1 MTDPAPDALDRH
13 DASRVTAHGTALR
26 LLSYGASLLISILA
40 IRLLTTHLGTGF
52 GTYTVVS
59 TIAFV
64 AVGSADA
71 GLSTLGLREGA
82 HATRP
87 ERVDLLANLL
97 GLRIALCSAGIVA
110 AVLFTVITNR
120 SSTIVFGVA
129 VVGVGITIAMLQ
141 QAVALHLQLDLRNA
155 IVAALE
161 LVKTVAL
168 AATYA
173 VFVYLGAGL
182 DTFYFAPAIAGIALL
197 AATTLVVPLRFFR
210 PRCNRAAWARM
221 LRAVLPYAFAAAV
234 VLLYFRVT
242 QITMEFVATP
252 EETNDYALA
261 FRIVEVLSVIPG
273 LVASTALPLIARS
286 RSAGLERLRPL
297 ASALAQTA
305 LLAGIGL
312 ATTTAAAAPIAI
324 RVIGGGPESPSITVL
339 RVLAIA
345 LAFTF
350 PLAIWSFLLLTVD
363 QVRALSIGG
372 AVAAVVALGVAVT
385 LIPPYG
391 ANGGAVAT
399 VIAEAFLACALLAA
413 LAQFDR
419 GLVPP
424 PSRFARPIAAA
435 LPAVAIVLLTRDSG
449 ALAPLAAIP
458 AFVLAAFAFRAIPPE
473 LWDILRMRRA
483 S

>member
-1 MTDPAPDALDRH
+1 MTDPAPDALDRL
-13 DASRVTAHGTALR
+13 DASRVAAHGTALR
-26 LLSYGASLLISILA
+26 LLSYGASLLISVLA

-82 HATRP
+82 NVSRQD
-87 ERVDLLANLL
+87 RRDLLANLL

-110 AVLFTVITNR
+110 AVAFTAVTGR

-129 VVGVGITIAMLQ
+129 VVGAGITIAMLQ
-141 QAVALHLQLDLRNA
+141 QAVALHLQIDLRNA
-155 IVAALE
+155 IVATLE

-173 VFVYLGAGL
+173 VLVYLGAGL
-182 DTFYFAPAIAGIALL
+182 RTFYFAPAIAGVALL
-197 AATTLVVPLRFFR
+197 AATTLVVPLGFFR
-210 PRCNRAAWARM
+210 PRFDRAAWRRM

-234 VLLYFRVT
+234 VILYFRVT
-242 QITMEFVATP
+242 QITMEYAATA
-252 EETNDYALA
+252 EETNEYALA

-286 RSAGLERLRPL
+286 RSAGPERLRPL

-305 LLAGIGL
+305 LLAGLGL
-312 ATTTAAAAPIAI
+312 ATTTAAFAPIAI

-363 QVRALSIGG
+363 QVRALSIAGT
-372 AVAAVVALGVAVT
+372 AAALTALGVAVA
-385 LIPPYG
+385 LIPPFG
-391 ANGGAVAT
+391 AKGGAVAT
-399 VIAEAFLACALLAA
+399 VVAEALLASALLIA
-413 LAQFDR
+413 LARFDR

-424 PSRFARPIAAA
+424 VGRFARPIAAA
-435 LPAVAIVLLTRDSG
+435 LPAAAIILLTRDAG

-458 AFVLAAFAFRAIPPE
+458 AFALAAVLLRAIPPE
-473 LWDILRMRRA
+473 LWDIVRMRRA

>member
-13 DASRVTAHGTALR
+13 DASRVAAHGTVLR
-26 LLSYGASLLISILA
+26 LVSYGASLLISVLA

-82 HATRP
+82 NVSRQAR
-87 ERVDLLANLL
+87 RDLLANLL
-97 GLRIALCSAGIVA
+97 GLRIVLCTAGIVA
-110 AVLFTVITNR
+110 AVLFTAVTGR

-129 VVGVGITIAMLQ
+129 VVGAGITIAMLQ

-155 IVAALE
+155 IVATLE
-161 LVKTVAL
+161 LVRSVAL

-173 VFVYLGAGL
+173 VFVYFGAGL
-182 DTFYFAPAIAGIALL
+182 RTFYFAPAIAGVALL
-197 AATTLVVPLRFFR
+197 AATTLVVPLGLFR
-210 PRCNRAAWARM
+210 PRCDRAAWGRM

-234 VLLYFRVT
+234 TILYFRVA
-242 QITMEFVATP
+242 QITMEYAASA
-252 EETNDYALA
+252 EETNEYALA

-286 RSAGLERLRPL
+286 RRAGPERLRPL

-324 RVIGGGPESPSITVL
+324 RVIGGGADSPSITVL

-363 QVRALSIGG
+363 RVRALSIAGAAAAATAL
-372 AVAAVVALGVAVT
+372 AVAIA
-385 LIPPYG
+385 LIPPFG

-399 VIAEAFLACALLAA
+399 VVAEALLATALLVA
-413 LAQFDR
+413 LARYDR

-424 PSRFARPIAAA
+424 AARFARPIAAA
-435 LPAVAIVLLTRDSG
+435 LPAAAIILLTRNSG

-458 AFVLAAFAFRAIPPE
+458 AFALAAVLLRAIPPE

>member
-1 MTDPAPDALDRH
+1 MTDPAPDALDRL
-13 DASRVTAHGTALR
+13 DASRVAAHGTALR
-26 LLSYGASLLISILA
+26 LLSYGASLLISVLA

-82 HATRP
+82 NVSRQD
-87 ERVDLLANLL
+87 RRDLLANLL

-110 AVLFTVITNR
+110 AVVFTAVTGR

-129 VVGVGITIAMLQ
+129 VVGAGITIAMLQ
-141 QAVALHLQLDLRNA
+141 QAVALHLQIDLRNA
-155 IVAALE
+155 IVATLE

-173 VFVYLGAGL
+173 VLVYLGAGL
-182 DTFYFAPAIAGIALL
+182 RTFYFAPAIAGVALL
-197 AATTLVVPLRFFR
+197 AATTLVVPLGFFR
-210 PRCNRAAWARM
+210 PRFDGTAWRRM

-234 VLLYFRVT
+234 VILYFRVT
-242 QITMEFVATP
+242 QITMEYAATA
-252 EETNDYALA
+252 EETNEYALA

-286 RSAGLERLRPL
+286 RSAGPERLRPL

-305 LLAGIGL
+305 LLAGLGL
-312 ATTTAAAAPIAI
+312 ATTTAAFAPIAI

-363 QVRALSIGG
+363 QVRALSIAGT
-372 AVAAVVALGVAVT
+372 AAAVTALGVAIA
-385 LIPPYG
+385 LIPPFG
-391 ANGGAVAT
+391 AKGGAVAT
-399 VIAEAFLACALLAA
+399 VVAEALLASALLIA
-413 LAQFDR
+413 LARFDR

-424 PSRFARPIAAA
+424 VGRFARPIAAA
-435 LPAVAIVLLTRDSG
+435 LPAAAIILLTRDAG

-458 AFVLAAFAFRAIPPE
+458 AFALAAVLLRAIPPE
-473 LWDILRMRRA
+473 LWDIARMRRA

>member
-13 DASRVTAHGTALR
+13 DASRVAAHGTVLR
-26 LLSYGASLLISILA
+26 LVSYGASLLISVLA
-40 IRLLTTHLGTGF
+40 IRLLTTHPRDRIRHVYRRLDDRVRGRRQRGR
-52 GTYTVVS
+52 GPL
-59 TIAFV
+59 
-64 AVGSADA
+64 DA
-71 GLSTLGLREGA
+71 RLARGRERLPPA
-82 HATRP
+82 RL
-87 ERVDLLANLL
+87 DLLANLL
-97 GLRIALCSAGIVA
+97 GLRIVLCSAGIVA
-110 AVLFTVITNR
+110 AVLFTAATGR

-129 VVGVGITIAMLQ
+129 VVGAGITIAMLQ
-141 QAVALHLQLDLRNA
+141 QAVALHLQLELRNA
-155 IVAALE
+155 IVATLE
-161 LVKTVAL
+161 LVRTVAL

-173 VFVYLGAGL
+173 VLVYLDAGL
-182 DTFYFAPAIAGIALL
+182 RTFYFAPAIAGIALL
-197 AATTLVVPLRFFR
+197 AATTLVVPLGLFR
-210 PRCNRAAWARM
+210 PRFDRAAWGRM

-234 VLLYFRVT
+234 ALLYFRVT
-242 QITMEFVATP
+242 QITMEYAANA
-252 EETNDYALA
+252 EETNQYALA

-286 RSAGLERLRPL
+286 RSAGPERLRPL

-324 RVIGGGPESPSITVL
+324 RVIGGGADSPSITVL

-363 QVRALSIGG
+363 RVRALSIAGAAAAATAL
-372 AVAAVVALGVAVT
+372 AVAVA

-399 VIAEAFLACALLAA
+399 VVAEALLATALLVA
-413 LAQFDR
+413 LARYDR

-424 PSRFARPIAAA
+424 AARFARPIAAA
-435 LPAVAIVLLTRDSG
+435 LPAAAIILLTRNSG

-458 AFVLAAFAFRAIPPE
+458 AFALAAVLLRAIPPE